1 MEHHL
6 MASVP
11 YFKLPRM
18 HKILKERGHVPTPP
32 AILIVNFHQNKV

>member
-1 MEHHL
+1 L

-18 HKILKERGHVPTPP
+18 HQILRKRGHVPVPP
-32 AILIVNFHQNKV
+32 SYFEVIHSLSSKP

>member
-1 MEHHL
+1 

-18 HKILKERGHVPTPP
+18 HRLLRDRGHVPVPP
-32 AILIVNFHQNKV
+32 SYFEVIESLSSKPEQST

>member
-1 MEHHL
+1 

-18 HKILKERGHVPTPP
+18 HKILKERGHVPTPLSYFEV
-32 AILIVNFHQNKV
+32 IHTLSSKQDLTN